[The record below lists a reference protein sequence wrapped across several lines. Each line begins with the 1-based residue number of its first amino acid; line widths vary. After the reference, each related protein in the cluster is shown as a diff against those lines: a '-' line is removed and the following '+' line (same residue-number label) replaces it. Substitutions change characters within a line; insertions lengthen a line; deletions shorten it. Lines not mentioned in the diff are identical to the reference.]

1 MNEIKTQETFLSTK
15 DLANKLEDT
24 EEILNIFTI
33 LRKYFWENGT
43 SLSDT
48 ILESELDYIVDDYI
62 CDENQLINKSKII
75 SKALKVITKFLIQ
88 NYNIIDNKNNF
99 YDSFVTNTSSPKYRG
114 TKGFV
119 YIGYDKQKR
128 YKIGSTKDL
137 QQREKTFI
145 TGNLDYKMLMS
156 CYVNDFR
163 KAEQYLHNYF
173 KDKQIK
179 NEWFNLTQE
188 DLKLLINN
196 GFCLFIE

>member
-1 MNEIKTQETFLSTK
+1 MPKIAYLMYK
-15 DLANKLEDT
+15 
-24 EEILNIFTI
+24 
-33 LRKYFWENGT
+33 
-43 SLSDT
+43 
-48 ILESELDYIVDDYI
+48 
-62 CDENQLINKSKII
+62 INKNLNLFDGFKFF
-75 SKALKVITKFLIQ
+75 TK
-88 NYNIIDNKNNF
+88 NTTSPTYKN
-99 YDSFVTNTSSPKYRG
+99 

-196 GFCLFIE
+196 GFSLFLN